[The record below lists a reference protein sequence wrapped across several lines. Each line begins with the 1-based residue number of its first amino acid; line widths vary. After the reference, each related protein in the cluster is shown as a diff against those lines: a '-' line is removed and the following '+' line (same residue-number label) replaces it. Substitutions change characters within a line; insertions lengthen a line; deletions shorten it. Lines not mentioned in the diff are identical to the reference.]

1 MGTKGGS
8 KTDYLDEQLGELKD
22 KVSINKYESAE
33 SANDWW
39 SSKGYDKP
47 PYTPKTVVQ
56 DIKGLTPPRYRK
68 NLHYL
73 RHQNTSVSGV
83 LKHVNKSETQ
93 VANAKNISKEA
104 LIDFVDNGSLV
115 DIPNQGYIKN
125 IYVQTA
131 NGWVLIN

>member
-1 MGTKGGS
+1 M
-8 KTDYLDEQLGELKD
+8 
-22 KVSINKYESAE
+22 
-33 SANDWW
+33 
-39 SSKGYDKP
+39 
-47 PYTPKTVVQ
+47 
-56 DIKGLTPPRYRK
+56 
-68 NLHYL
+68 HYL

-115 DIPNQGYIKN
+115 DIPNQGYTKN

-131 NGWVLIN
+131 DGWVLIN